1 MEQTHPLDNVTAD
14 NYKVPQGEEG
24 IYHVVLEVKEFDR
37 KTGERTSVP
46 RVQKFGVNAFETS
59 FPNLKRL
66 GYDVRVVYDPTSW
79 LEEQAKRAE
88 EQEQQGAQSA
98 AEAQKAAIEEALEK
112 QRKEFEEKQQVAIEE
127 AVAKALKA
135 QNTQN
140 AGGAVAT
147 EAPSEEA
154 APKKGAK

>member
-46 RVQKFGVNAFETS
+46 RVQKFGVNAFETA

-66 GYDVRVVYDPTSW
+66 GYDVRVVHDPTNW
-79 LEEQAKRAE
+79 LAEQAKEAE
-88 EQEQQGAQSA
+88 EREQQGAQYA
-98 AEAQKAAIEEALEK
+98 AEAQQAAIEAALEK
-112 QRKEFEEKQQVAIEE
+112 QRKEFEEKQQAAIEE
-127 AVAKALKA
+127 AVANALKA
-135 QNTQN
+135 QN
-140 AGGAVAT
+140 AGGAAVAT
-147 EAPSEEA
+147 PSEEA

>member
-46 RVQKFGVNAFETS
+46 RVQKFGVNAFETA

-66 GYDVRVVYDPTSW
+66 GYDVRVVYDPTDW
-79 LEEQAKRAE
+79 LAKQAE
-88 EQEQQGAQSA
+88 EAEEREQHGAQYA

-112 QRKEFEEKQQVAIEE
+112 QRKEFEEKQQAAIEE
-127 AVAKALKA
+127 AVANALKA
-135 QNTQN
+135 QSANG
-140 AGGAVAT
+140 AAVAT
-147 EAPSEEA
+147 PSEEA

>member
-24 IYHVVLEVKEFDR
+24 IFHVVLEVKEFDR

-46 RVQKFGVNAFETS
+46 RVQKFGVNAFETA

-66 GYDVRVVYDPTSW
+66 GYDVRVVHDPTNW
-79 LEEQAKRAE
+79 LAEQAKEAE
-88 EQEQQGAQSA
+88 EREQQGAQYA
-98 AEAQKAAIEEALEK
+98 AEAQQAAIEAALEK
-112 QRKEFEEKQQVAIEE
+112 QRKEFEDKQQAAIEK
-127 AVAKALKA
+127 AVAEALKA
-135 QNTQN
+135 QS
-140 AGGAVAT
+140 AGGAAVA
-147 EAPSEEA
+147 APSEEA

>member
-1 MEQTHPLDNVTAD
+1 MEQTHQLDSVTAD

-79 LEEQAKRAE
+79 LEEQAKKAE
-88 EQEQQGAQSA
+88 EQEQQSAQSA

-112 QRKEFEEKQQVAIEE
+112 QRKEFEEKQQAAIDE

-135 QNTQN
+135 QSA
-140 AGGAVAT
+140 AGAGVAPET
-147 EAPSEEA
+147 PSEEA

>member
-46 RVQKFGVNAFETS
+46 RVQKFGVNAFETA

-66 GYDVRVVYDPTSW
+66 GYDVRVVYDPTDW
-79 LEEQAKRAE
+79 LAKQAE
-88 EQEQQGAQSA
+88 EAEEREQHGAQYA

-112 QRKEFEEKQQVAIEE
+112 QRKEFEEKQQAAIEK
-127 AVAKALKA
+127 AVAEALKA
-135 QNTQN
+135 QS
-140 AGGAVAT
+140 AGGAAVA

>member
-46 RVQKFGVNAFETS
+46 RVQKFGVNAFETA

-66 GYDVRVVYDPTSW
+66 GYDVRVVHDPTDW
-79 LEEQAKRAE
+79 LAEQAKEAE
-88 EQEQQGAQSA
+88 EREQQGAQSA
-98 AEAQKAAIEEALEK
+98 AEAQQAAIEAALEK
-112 QRKEFEEKQQVAIEE
+112 QRKEFEEKQQAAIDE

-135 QNTQN
+135 QNAQS
-140 AGGAVAT
+140 AGGAAVA
-147 EAPSEEA
+147 APSEEA
-154 APKKGAK
+154 VPKKGAK

>member
-1 MEQTHPLDNVTAD
+1 MEQVHPLDNVTAD
-14 NYKVPQGEEG
+14 NYKVPHGEEG
-24 IYHVVLEVKEFDR
+24 IFHVVLEVKEFDR

-46 RVQKFGVNAFETS
+46 RVQKFGVNAFETA

-88 EQEQQGAQSA
+88 EQEQQGAPYA
-98 AEAQKAAIEEALEK
+98 AEAQQAAIEAALEK
-112 QRKEFEEKQQVAIEE
+112 QRKEFEDKQQAAIEK
-127 AVAKALKA
+127 AVAEALKA
-135 QNTQN
+135 QS
-140 AGGAVAT
+140 AGGAAVA

-154 APKKGAK
+154 APKKGAKQQQ

>member
-24 IYHVVLEVKEFDR
+24 IFHVVLEVKEFDR

-46 RVQKFGVNAFETS
+46 RVQKFGVNAFETA

-66 GYDVRVVYDPTSW
+66 GYDVRVVYDPTDW
-79 LEEQAKRAE
+79 LAKQAKEVE
-88 EQEQQGAQSA
+88 EREQQSAQSA
-98 AEAQKAAIEEALEK
+98 AEAQQAAIEAALEK
-112 QRKEFEEKQQVAIEE
+112 QRTEFEEKQQAAIEK
-127 AVAKALKA
+127 AVAEALKA
-135 QNTQN
+135 QS
-140 AGGAVAT
+140 AGGAAVAT

>member
-1 MEQTHPLDNVTAD
+1 MEQTHPLDSVTAD

-46 RVQKFGVNAFETS
+46 RVQKFGVNAFETA

-79 LEEQAKRAE
+79 LEEQAKKAE
-88 EQEQQGAQSA
+88 EQEQQSAQSA

-112 QRKEFEEKQQVAIEE
+112 QRKEFEGKQQAAIDE
-127 AVAKALKA
+127 AVAKALAKV
-135 QNTQN
+135 N
-140 AGGAVAT
+140 AKQPNNEEVA
-147 EAPSEEA
+147 EA
-154 APKKGAK
+154 APQKGAK

>member
-1 MEQTHPLDNVTAD
+1 MEQTQPLDNVTAD

-46 RVQKFGVNAFETS
+46 RVQKFGVNAFETA

-66 GYDVRVVYDPTSW
+66 GYDVRVVYDPTDW
-79 LEEQAKRAE
+79 LAKQAE
-88 EQEQQGAQSA
+88 EAEEREQHGVQYA
-98 AEAQKAAIEEALEK
+98 AEAQQAAIEAALEK
-112 QRKEFEEKQQVAIEE
+112 QRKEFEVKQQAAIKE
-127 AVAKALKA
+127 AVANALKA
-135 QNTQN
+135 QN
-140 AGGAVAT
+140 AGGAAVAT
-147 EAPSEEA
+147 PSEEA

>member
-24 IYHVVLEVKEFDR
+24 IFHVVLEVKEFDR

-46 RVQKFGVNAFETS
+46 RVQKFGVNAFETA

-66 GYDVRVVYDPTSW
+66 GYDVRVVYDPTDW
-79 LEEQAKRAE
+79 LAQQAE
-88 EQEQQGAQSA
+88 EAEEREQHGAQYA
-98 AEAQKAAIEEALEK
+98 AEAQQAAIEAALEK
-112 QRKEFEEKQQVAIEE
+112 QRKEFEEKQQAAIEE
-127 AVAKALKA
+127 AVANALKA
-135 QNTQN
+135 QS
-140 AGGAVAT
+140 AGGAAVAT
-147 EAPSEEA
+147 PSEAA

>member
-1 MEQTHPLDNVTAD
+1 MEQTHPLDSVTTD

-46 RVQKFGVNAFETS
+46 RVQKFGVNAFETA

-66 GYDVRVVYDPTSW
+66 GYDVRVVYDPTDW
-79 LEEQAKRAE
+79 LAKQAE
-88 EQEQQGAQSA
+88 EAEEREQHGAQYA
-98 AEAQKAAIEEALEK
+98 AEAQQAAIEAALEK
-112 QRKEFEEKQQVAIEE
+112 QRKEFEEKQQAAIEE
-127 AVAKALKA
+127 AVANALKA
-135 QNTQN
+135 QS
-140 AGGAVAT
+140 AGGAAVAT
-147 EAPSEEA
+147 PSEEA

>member
-1 MEQTHPLDNVTAD
+1 MEQTHPLDSVTAD

-24 IYHVVLEVKEFDR
+24 IFHVVLEVKEFDR

-79 LEEQAKRAE
+79 LEKQAKEAE
-88 EQEQQGAQSA
+88 EREQQGAQYA
-98 AEAQKAAIEEALEK
+98 AETQQAAIEAALEK
-112 QRKEFEEKQQVAIEE
+112 QRKEFEEKQQAAIDE

-135 QNTQN
+135 QNAQS
-140 AGGAVAT
+140 AGGAAVA
-147 EAPSEEA
+147 APSEET

>member
-1 MEQTHPLDNVTAD
+1 MEQTHPLDSVTAD

-46 RVQKFGVNAFETS
+46 RVQKFGVNAFETA

-66 GYDVRVVYDPTSW
+66 GYDVRVVYDPTNW
-79 LEEQAKRAE
+79 LAKQAE
-88 EQEQQGAQSA
+88 EAEEREQHGAQYA
-98 AEAQKAAIEEALEK
+98 AEVQQAAIEAALEK
-112 QRKEFEEKQQVAIEE
+112 QRKEFEEKQQAAIEKVVTE
-127 AVAKALKA
+127 ALKA
-135 QNTQN
+135 QS
-140 AGGAVAT
+140 ASGAAVA

>member
-24 IYHVVLEVKEFDR
+24 IFHVVLEVKEFDR

-46 RVQKFGVNAFETS
+46 RVQKFGVNAFETA

-66 GYDVRVVYDPTSW
+66 GYDVRVVYDPTDW
-79 LEEQAKRAE
+79 LAKQAKEVE
-88 EQEQQGAQSA
+88 EREQQSAQSA
-98 AEAQKAAIEEALEK
+98 AEAQQAAIEAALEK
-112 QRKEFEEKQQVAIEE
+112 QRTEFEEKQQAAIEK
-127 AVAKALKA
+127 AVAEALKA
-135 QNTQN
+135 QS
-140 AGGAVAT
+140 AGGAAVA

>member
-1 MEQTHPLDNVTAD
+1 MEQTHPLDSVTAD

-24 IYHVVLEVKEFDR
+24 IFHVVLEVKEFDR

-46 RVQKFGVNAFETS
+46 RVQKFGVNAFETA

-88 EQEQQGAQSA
+88 EQEQQGAQYA
-98 AEAQKAAIEEALEK
+98 AEAQQAAIEAALEK
-112 QRKEFEEKQQVAIEE
+112 QRKEFEEKQQAAIEE
-127 AVAKALKA
+127 AVANALKA
-135 QNTQN
+135 QNAQS
-140 AGGAVAT
+140 AGGAAVA
-147 EAPSEEA
+147 APSEEA

>member
-88 EQEQQGAQSA
+88 EQEQQSAQSA

-112 QRKEFEEKQQVAIEE
+112 QRKEFEEKQQVAIQK
-127 AVAKALKA
+127 AVAEALKA
-135 QNTQN
+135 QNA
-140 AGGAVAT
+140 AGAAVAT

-154 APKKGAK
+154 TPKKGAK

>member
-1 MEQTHPLDNVTAD
+1 MEQTHPLDSVTAD

-24 IYHVVLEVKEFDR
+24 IFHVVLEVKEFDR

-46 RVQKFGVNAFETS
+46 RVQKFGVNAFETA

-66 GYDVRVVYDPTSW
+66 GYDVRVVHDPTSW
-79 LEEQAKRAE
+79 LEEQAKKAE
-88 EQEQQGAQSA
+88 EQEQQSAQSA
-98 AEAQKAAIEEALEK
+98 AEAQKAAIEK
-112 QRKEFEEKQQVAIEE
+112 
-127 AVAKALKA
+127 AVAEALKA
-135 QNTQN
+135 QS
-140 AGGAVAT
+140 AGGAAVAT

>member
-46 RVQKFGVNAFETS
+46 RVQKFGVNAFETA

-79 LEEQAKRAE
+79 LEEQAKKAE
-88 EQEQQGAQSA
+88 EQEQQSAQSA

-112 QRKEFEEKQQVAIEE
+112 QRKEFEEKQQASIDE

-135 QNTQN
+135 QSA
-140 AGGAVAT
+140 AGATVAT

>member
-46 RVQKFGVNAFETS
+46 RVQKFGVNAFETA

-66 GYDVRVVYDPTSW
+66 GYDVRVVYDPTNW
-79 LEEQAKRAE
+79 LAEQAKEAE
-88 EQEQQGAQSA
+88 EQEQQGAQYA

-112 QRKEFEEKQQVAIEE
+112 QRKEFEEKQQAAIEK
-127 AVAKALKA
+127 AVAEALKA
-135 QNTQN
+135 QS
-140 AGGAVAT
+140 AGGAAVA

>member
-24 IYHVVLEVKEFDR
+24 IFHVVLEVKEFDR

-88 EQEQQGAQSA
+88 EQEQHGAQYA
-98 AEAQKAAIEEALEK
+98 AEAQQAAIDAALEK
-112 QRKEFEEKQQVAIEE
+112 QRKEFEEKQQAAIEE
-127 AVAKALKA
+127 AVANALKA
-135 QNTQN
+135 QNAQS
-140 AGGAVAT
+140 AGGAAVAT
-147 EAPSEEA
+147 PSEEA

>member
-1 MEQTHPLDNVTAD
+1 MEQKHPLDNVTAE
-14 NYKVPQGEEG
+14 NYNGPQGEEG

-79 LEEQAKRAE
+79 LEEQAKEAE
-88 EQEQQGAQSA
+88 EREQHGAQYA

-112 QRKEFEEKQQVAIEE
+112 QRKEFEEKQQAAIEK
-127 AVAKALKA
+127 AVAEALKA
-135 QNTQN
+135 QNA
-140 AGGAVAT
+140 AGAAVAT

-154 APKKGAK
+154 TPKKGAK

>member
-24 IYHVVLEVKEFDR
+24 IFHVVLEVKEFDR

-46 RVQKFGVNAFETS
+46 RVQKFGVNAFETA

-66 GYDVRVVYDPTSW
+66 GYAVRVVHDPTDW
-79 LEEQAKRAE
+79 LAKQAE
-88 EQEQQGAQSA
+88 EAEEREQRGAQYA
-98 AEAQKAAIEEALEK
+98 AEAQQAAIEAALEK
-112 QRKEFEEKQQVAIEE
+112 QRKEFEEKQQAAIEE
-127 AVAKALKA
+127 AVANALKA
-135 QNTQN
+135 QS
-140 AGGAVAT
+140 AGGAAVA
-147 EAPSEEA
+147 APSEEA

>member
-24 IYHVVLEVKEFDR
+24 IFHVVLEVKEFDR

-46 RVQKFGVNAFETS
+46 RVQKFGVNAFETA

-66 GYDVRVVYDPTSW
+66 GYDVRVVYDPTDW
-79 LEEQAKRAE
+79 LAKQAE
-88 EQEQQGAQSA
+88 EAEEREQHGAQYA
-98 AEAQKAAIEEALEK
+98 AEAQQAAIEAALEK

-127 AVAKALKA
+127 AVANALKA
-135 QNTQN
+135 QS
-140 AGGAVAT
+140 AGGAAVAT
-147 EAPSEEA
+147 PSEEA

>member
-46 RVQKFGVNAFETS
+46 RVQKFGVNAFETA

-88 EQEQQGAQSA
+88 EQEQQGAQYA
-98 AEAQKAAIEEALEK
+98 AEAQQAAIEAALEK
-112 QRKEFEEKQQVAIEE
+112 QRKEFEDKQQAAIEK
-127 AVAKALKA
+127 AVAEALKA
-135 QNTQN
+135 QS
-140 AGGAVAT
+140 AGGAAVA

>member
-46 RVQKFGVNAFETS
+46 RVQKFGVNAFETA

-88 EQEQQGAQSA
+88 EQEQQGAQYA
-98 AEAQKAAIEEALEK
+98 AEAQKAAVEEALEK
-112 QRKEFEEKQQVAIEE
+112 QRKEFEEKQQAAIEE
-127 AVAKALKA
+127 AVANALKK
-135 QNTQN
+135 QN
-140 AGGAVAT
+140 AVGAAVA

>member
-1 MEQTHPLDNVTAD
+1 MEQTHPLDSVTAD

-24 IYHVVLEVKEFDR
+24 IFHVVLEVKEFDR

-79 LEEQAKRAE
+79 LEEQAKKAE
-88 EQEQQGAQSA
+88 EQEQQSAQSA

-112 QRKEFEEKQQVAIEE
+112 QRKEFEEKQQVAIQK
-127 AVAKALKA
+127 AVAEALKA
-135 QNTQN
+135 QNA
-140 AGGAVAT
+140 AGAAVAT

-154 APKKGAK
+154 TPKKGAK

>member
-24 IYHVVLEVKEFDR
+24 IFHVVLEVKEFDR

-46 RVQKFGVNAFETS
+46 RVQKFGVNAFETA

-79 LEEQAKRAE
+79 LEKQAKEAE
-88 EQEQQGAQSA
+88 EREQQGAQYA
-98 AEAQKAAIEEALEK
+98 AEAQQAAIEAALEK
-112 QRKEFEEKQQVAIEE
+112 QRKEFEEKQQAAIEE
-127 AVAKALKA
+127 AVANALKA
-135 QNTQN
+135 QS
-140 AGGAVAT
+140 AGGAAVA

>member
-24 IYHVVLEVKEFDR
+24 IFHVVLEVKEFDR

-46 RVQKFGVNAFETS
+46 RVQKFGVNAFETA

-66 GYDVRVVYDPTSW
+66 GYDVRVVYDPTDW
-79 LEEQAKRAE
+79 LAKQAE
-88 EQEQQGAQSA
+88 EAEEREQHGAQYA
-98 AEAQKAAIEEALEK
+98 AEAQQAAIETALEK
-112 QRKEFEEKQQVAIEE
+112 QRKEFEEKQQAAIEE
-127 AVAKALKA
+127 AVANALKA
-135 QNTQN
+135 QS
-140 AGGAVAT
+140 AGGVAV
-147 EAPSEEA
+147 APSEEA

>member
-1 MEQTHPLDNVTAD
+1 MEQTHPLDSVTAD

-24 IYHVVLEVKEFDR
+24 IFHVVLEVKEFDR

-46 RVQKFGVNAFETS
+46 RVQKFGVNAFETA

-66 GYDVRVVYDPTSW
+66 GYDVRVVHDPTNW
-79 LEEQAKRAE
+79 LAEQAKEAE
-88 EQEQQGAQSA
+88 EREQQGAQYA
-98 AEAQKAAIEEALEK
+98 AEAQQAAIEAALEK
-112 QRKEFEEKQQVAIEE
+112 QRKEFEDKQQAAIEK
-127 AVAKALKA
+127 AVAEALKA
-135 QNTQN
+135 QS
-140 AGGAVAT
+140 AGGAAVA

>member
-24 IYHVVLEVKEFDR
+24 IFHVVLEVKEFDR

-46 RVQKFGVNAFETS
+46 RVQKFGVNAFETA

-79 LEEQAKRAE
+79 LEKQAKEAE
-88 EQEQQGAQSA
+88 EREQQGAQYA
-98 AEAQKAAIEEALEK
+98 AEAQQAAIEEALEK
-112 QRKEFEEKQQVAIEE
+112 QRKEFEEKQQAAIEK
-127 AVAKALKA
+127 AVAEALKA
-135 QNTQN
+135 QN
-140 AGGAVAT
+140 AGGSAVA